1 MNPHD
6 PIERSIVVT
15 QNGWSVS
22 VLDQR
27 QLPWRVERV
36 ELTCAAMAAQAIRE
50 MWVRGAPLIGATAAY
65 GLCLA
70 LRDDPSDASLERN
83 LALLLA
89 TRPTAVNLRWALER
103 LRASAQPHVGAAR
116 VAAAYRCASAI
127 CDEDVRSNRAIGQ
140 HGLDLIRCAVE
151 PGMTVNVLT
160 HCNAGAL
167 ATVDLGTALAP
178 IYRAHELGIPV
189 HVWVDETRPRN
200 QGALLTAYELS
211 RAGVAHTV
219 ITDNA
224 GGFLMQR
231 GDVDLCLVG
240 ADCVAR
246 NGDVCNKIG
255 TYLKALAARDNE
267 VPFYVAFPFSTF
279 DGSLARGRDITIEE
293 RDPDEVA
300 SIRGQTPMG
309 ELATVMLTRSP
320 SANPAFDITP
330 ARLVTAWVTER
341 GVIREIADLNLRS
354 GEAARGPGANGP
366 HPEREISS

>member
-1 MNPHD
+1 LNPLD

-22 VLDQR
+22 ILDQR

-36 ELTCAAMAAQAIRE
+36 ELTSAAMAAQAIRE

-70 LRDDPSDASLERN
+70 LREDPSDASLERG
-83 LALLLA
+83 LALLVA
-89 TRPTAVNLRWALER
+89 ARPTAVNLRWALER
-103 LRASAQPHVGAAR
+103 IRASAVSHVGAAR
-116 VAAAYRCASAI
+116 IAAAYRCAAAI

-140 HGLDLIRCAVE
+140 HGLDLIRSAMK
-151 PGMTVNVLT
+151 PGVIVNVLT

-178 IYRAHELGIPV
+178 IYRAHELGIPL

-219 ITDNA
+219 IADNA
-224 GGFLMQR
+224 GGLLMQR
-231 GDVDLCLVG
+231 GQVDLCLVG
-240 ADCVAR
+240 ADCVTR

-255 TYLKALAARDNE
+255 TYLKALAARDND

-279 DGSLARGRDITIEE
+279 DGSLASGRDITIEE
-293 RDPDEVA
+293 RDPNEVG
-300 SIRGQTPMG
+300 SISGQTPAG
-309 ELATVMLTRSP
+309 EIATVVLTRSRA
-320 SANPAFDITP
+320 ANPAFDITP
-330 ARLVTAWVTER
+330 ARLVSAYVTDR
-341 GVIREIADLNLRS
+341 GVIEEITELEIRS
-354 GEAARGPGANGP
+354 GETDRRA
-366 HPEREISS
+366 

>member
-1 MNPHD
+1 MIAHD
-6 PIERSIVVT
+6 PIERSLVAS
-15 QNGWSVS
+15 QNGWSVH

-27 QLPWRVERV
+27 QLPWRVERI
-36 ELTCAAMAAQAIRE
+36 ELTSAAMAAQAIRE

-70 LRDDPSDASLERN
+70 LREDPSDASLERN
-83 LALLLA
+83 RALLLA
-89 TRPTAVNLRWALER
+89 ARPTAVNLRWALER
-103 LRASAQPHVGAAR
+103 VHASAQPHAGAAR

-140 HGLDLIRCAVE
+140 HGLDLIRCAVK
-151 PGMTVNVLT
+151 PGRTVNVLT

-200 QGALLTAYELS
+200 QGALLTAYELG

-219 ITDNA
+219 IVDNA
-224 GGFLMQR
+224 GGHLMQR
-231 GDVDLCLVG
+231 GEVDLCLVG
-240 ADCVAR
+240 ADRVTR

-279 DGSLARGRDITIEE
+279 DGSLASGNEITIEE
-293 RDPDEVA
+293 RDPQEVT
-300 SIRGQTPMG
+300 SISGPTPMG
-309 ELATVMLTRSP
+309 ELATVMLTRSRG
-320 SANPAFDITP
+320 ANPAFDITP
-330 ARLVTAWVTER
+330 ARLISAYVTER
-341 GVIREIADLNLRS
+341 GVIREAANLAIRGGEPARADPCYQRD
-354 GEAARGPGANGP
+354 
-366 HPEREISS
+366 

>member
-1 MNPHD
+1 MKPRD
-6 PIERSIVVT
+6 PTERSLVVT

-27 QLPWRVERV
+27 QLPWRVERA
-36 ELTCAAMAAQAIRE
+36 ELTSAVMAAQAIRE
-50 MWVRGAPLIGATAAY
+50 MWVRGAPLIGATGAY

-70 LRDDPSDASLERN
+70 LREDPSDASLERN

-103 LRASAQPHVGAAR
+103 VRAGAKPYAGAER
-116 VAAAYRCASAI
+116 VAAAYRCAAAI

-140 HGLDLIRCAVE
+140 YGLDLIRCAAE
-151 PGMTVNVLT
+151 PGRTVNVLT

-178 IYRAHELGIPV
+178 IYQAQELGIPV

-200 QGALLTAYELS
+200 QGALLTAYELR
-211 RAGVAHTV
+211 RAGVEHTV

-224 GGFLMQR
+224 GGFLMQC
-231 GDVDLCLVG
+231 GEVDLCLVG
-240 ADCVAR
+240 ADRVTR

-279 DGSLARGRDITIEE
+279 DASLESGRDITIEE
-293 RDPDEVA
+293 RDPDEVT
-300 SIRGQTPMG
+300 SISGQTPAG
-309 ELATVMLTRSP
+309 EIATVMLTCSP
-320 SANPAFDITP
+320 AVNPAFDITP
-330 ARLVTAWVTER
+330 ARLVSAYITDR
-341 GVIREIADLNLRS
+341 GVIREIDALPRTLRES
-354 GEAARGPGANGP
+354 APV
-366 HPEREISS
+366 

>member
-1 MNPHD
+1 MNPGD
-6 PIERSIVVT
+6 PAERSILVT
-15 QNGWSVS
+15 PNGWSVS

-27 QLPWRVERV
+27 KLPWRVERV
-36 ELTCAAMAAQAIRE
+36 ELTSVAMAAQAIRE

-70 LRDDPSDASLERN
+70 LREDASDASLERN
-83 LALLLA
+83 QALLLD
-89 TRPTAVNLRWALER
+89 TRPTAVNLRWALDR
-103 LRASAQPHVGAAR
+103 LRAAAQPHAGAAR
-116 VAAAYRCASAI
+116 IAAAYQCAAAI
-127 CDEDVRSNRAIGQ
+127 CNEDVRSNRAIGE
-140 HGLDLIRCAVE
+140 HGLDLIRRAAK
-151 PGMTVNVLT
+151 PGTTVNVLT

-178 IYRAHELGIPV
+178 IYRAHQLGLPV

-231 GDVDLCLVG
+231 GEVDLCLVG
-240 ADCVAR
+240 ADRVTR

-279 DGSLARGRDITIEE
+279 DGSLAGGRDIIIEE
-293 RDPDEVA
+293 RDPDEVT
-300 SIRGQTPMG
+300 SISGESQTG
-309 ELATVMLTRSP
+309 EIVSVKLTRSRG
-320 SANPAFDITP
+320 ANPAFDITP
-330 ARLVTAWVTER
+330 ARLVSAYVTDR
-341 GVIREIADLNLRS
+341 GVIREIADLQGVLLRS
-354 GEAARGPGANGP
+354 TSAL
-366 HPEREISS
+366 SC

>member
-1 MNPHD
+1 VNPRD
-6 PIERSIVVT
+6 SSERSIAVT

-27 QLPWRVERV
+27 KLPWRVERI
-36 ELTCAAMAAQAIRE
+36 ELTTAAMAAQAIRE

-70 LRDDPSDASLERN
+70 LREDPSDASLERN
-83 LALLLA
+83 LTLLLA
-89 TRPTAVNLRWALER
+89 SRPTAVNLRWALER
-103 LRASAQPHVGAAR
+103 LRASAQPHEGSAR
-116 VAAAYRCASAI
+116 VEAAYRCAAAI
-127 CDEDVRSNRAIGQ
+127 CDEDVSSNRAIGQ
-140 HGLDLIRCAVE
+140 HGLELIRGAVE
-151 PGMTVNVLT
+151 PGRTVNVLT

-178 IYRAHELGIPV
+178 IYQAHELGIRV

-200 QGALLTAYELS
+200 QGALLTAYELG

-231 GDVDLCLVG
+231 GEVDLCLVG
-240 ADCVAR
+240 ADRVTR

-255 TYLKALAARDNE
+255 TYLKALAARDNQ

-279 DGSLARGRDITIEE
+279 DGSLESGRDITIEE
-293 RDPDEVA
+293 RDTEEVT
-300 SIRGQTPMG
+300 SISGQSPAG
-309 ELATVMLTRSP
+309 ELATVTLTGSRA
-320 SANPAFDITP
+320 ANPAFDITP
-330 ARLVTAWVTER
+330 ARLVSAYVTDR
-341 GVIREIADLNLRS
+341 GVIREFA
-354 GEAARGPGANGP
+354 GWARGPDAQTQA
-366 HPEREISS
+366 